1 MLGGGTYQAD
11 IWAFVKDTPVP
22 TAPAVLEVVYRP
34 EVHSCFVAMGPSV
47 VAGFASATSSMDLDR
62 QRS

>member
-1 MLGGGTYQAD
+1 MLGGETYRAD

-22 TAPAVLEVVYRP
+22 IAPAVLVVYRP

-47 VAGFASATSSMDLDR
+47 VAGFASATSSMVLD
-62 QRS
+62 QQQS